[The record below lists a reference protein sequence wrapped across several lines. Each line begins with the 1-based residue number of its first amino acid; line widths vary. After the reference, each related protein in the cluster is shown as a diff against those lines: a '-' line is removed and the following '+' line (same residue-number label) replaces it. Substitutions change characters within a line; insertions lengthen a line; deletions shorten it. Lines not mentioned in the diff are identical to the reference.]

1 MVKPEEV
8 LEWVSVNVV
17 AVLGLITVIKE
28 YLPWTVGVI
37 GGCVLIWYN
46 AERALKVR
54 SERKKIENESKE
66 ESTEAKG

>member
-1 MVKPEEV
+1 MVKPEEAI
-8 LEWVSVNVV
+8 EWVSVNVV

-46 AERALKVR
+46 IERALKVR
-54 SERKKIENESKE
+54 SERKKTNYESKE
-66 ESTEAKG
+66 KSTKTKG